1 MNKYLES
8 IQSMDAV
15 GTGIQGQIDPDSTV
29 VLEVSSEPPATTY
42 VKPTDFD
49 ENITQEF
56 VSYLD
61 DLFAEQITLKFAT
74 YLSRVA
80 IP

>member
-1 MNKYLES
+1 MKDEN
-8 IQSMDAV
+8 
-15 GTGIQGQIDPDSTV
+15 V
-29 VLEVSSEPPATTY
+29 VLNDSIIDFKHYFSVPA
-42 VKPTDFD
+42 
-49 ENITQEF
+49 
-56 VSYLD
+56 SYLVENRQNRVFRVD